1 MEQSAGTI
9 GQSVVIS
16 GELDAQEDLT
26 IEGSVDG
33 KVTLNK
39 NVLTIGTNGRVT
51 AQVTA
56 KVVVVM
62 GKVTGNISASEQITV
77 RETASIEGDLT
88 APRVAIADGADYRG
102 SIDMRS
108 TKEVPAASQPQSQPQ
123 QKNASSSAKPAA

>member
-1 MEQSAGTI
+1 MEQSVGTI

-26 IEGSVDG
+26 IEGKVDG
-33 KVTLNK
+33 KVQLSN

-51 AQVTA
+51 AEVSA

-62 GKVTGNISASEQITV
+62 GKVTGNINASEQITV
-77 RETASIEGDLT
+77 RETATIEGDLT

-108 TKEVPAASQPQSQPQ
+108 TKQPQSKPSTTTAQ
-123 QKNASSSAKPAA
+123 PAA

>member
-1 MEQSAGTI
+1 MDNTAGTI

-26 IEGSVDG
+26 IEGRVDG
-33 KVTLNK
+33 KIELDS
-39 NVLTIGTNGRVT
+39 NVLTIGANGRVT
-51 AQVTA
+51 AEVSA

-62 GKVTGNISASEQITV
+62 GKVTGNVSATEQITV

-108 TKEVPAASQPQSQPQ
+108 TKQAAPAPAAKP
-123 QKNASSSAKPAA
+123 KGATNSAQPAA

>member
-1 MEQSAGTI
+1 MEQTAGTI
-9 GQSVVIS
+9 GQSVVIA

-26 IEGSVDG
+26 IEGRVEG
-33 KVTLNK
+33 KIELDK
-39 NVLTIGTNGRVT
+39 NVLTIGANGRVT
-51 AQVTA
+51 AQVSA

-108 TKEVPAASQPQSQPQ
+108 TKQSASPSASQSKSAAASPAQPAA
-123 QKNASSSAKPAA
+123 